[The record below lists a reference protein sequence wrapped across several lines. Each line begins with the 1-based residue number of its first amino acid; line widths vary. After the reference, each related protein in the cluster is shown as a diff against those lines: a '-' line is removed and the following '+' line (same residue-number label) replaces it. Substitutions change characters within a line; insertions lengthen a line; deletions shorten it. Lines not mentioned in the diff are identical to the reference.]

1 MLSKFRIGPRLILLI
16 AVQAIVLLAI
26 GATAVIGLNLAASYS
41 DTLNRTVGEGTRL
54 GYVADTV
61 RSELL
66 STVDGTNNGRL
77 AWSEARE
84 RLAFARRQ
92 FEEDWSNFSTSLS
105 PDEAEFAEDVLAPS
119 LSDVRQA
126 FIKLREIFDAED
138 ADALKAFA
146 DTDVETLVEPFLN
159 ALSASASE
167 RQMASEETFAEAI
180 SRNQTFLYVSLGVI
194 IAGVVL
200 ASVLGF
206 LIYRSI
212 STPIGQISRTVR
224 EVADGNYDVRAGVV
238 SGDELGELGA
248 ALDGLIED
256 KVTTLVTAEYENEQL
271 NDSVFRLLEGVS
283 RLSERDLT
291 AQVPV
296 SADVTGPVADA
307 INQMAEETGRVLSQV
322 QRIANH
328 VGAACATVN
337 KKAVAVNQSANAQQT
352 EVEKTAAELA
362 AASSRLD
369 EIAAIAL
376 ECNTM
381 AEATTKSTDTAMET
395 VTGTLG
401 SMNEIREAIQE
412 TGKRIKR
419 LGERSQEITGIV
431 DIINTIAERTHMLA
445 VNASMQ
451 AAAAGEAGRG
461 FAVVADEV
469 QRLAES
475 SREATGQIA
484 SLVKNIQVDTNDTIV
499 TMDRTISQVVEGS
512 HMAESAGQQMSTNR
526 ELTGKLVASVAEIA
540 KGSQEQAEIGT
551 QLQSRASDM
560 LNRSRATMQE
570 VTEQTTQTK
579 NLVKYARMLLQTV
592 RVFKLPEREAA

>member
-1 MLSKFRIGPRLILLI
+1 MLSKIRIGPRLILLI
-16 AVQAIVLLAI
+16 AVQAVVLLAI
-26 GATAVIGLNLAASYS
+26 GATAVTGLNLAAAYS
-41 DTLNRTVGEGTRL
+41 DSLNRTVGEGTRL
-54 GYVADTV
+54 GYVAETV
-61 RSELL
+61 RDDMMATVRAL
-66 STVDGTNNGRL
+66 SSGTVSWNEG
-77 AWSEARE
+77 RE

-92 FEEDWSNFSTSLS
+92 FEDDWSNFSTNLS
-105 PDEAEFAEDVLAPS
+105 ADEAEFAEDVLAPG
-119 LSDVRQA
+119 LADVRQA
-126 FIKLREIFDAED
+126 FIKLRTIFEAED
-138 ADALKAFA
+138 RAALQNFA
-146 DTDVETLVEPFLN
+146 RTDIVELVQPFLN

-167 RQMASEETFAEAI
+167 RQMASEKTFSKAI
-180 SRNQTFLYVSLGVI
+180 RQNELFLYVSLGVVA
-194 IAGVVL
+194 AGVVL
-200 ASVLGF
+200 ASLLGF

-212 STPIGQISRTVR
+212 STPIDKISDTVR
-224 EVADGNYDVRAGVV
+224 EVTEGNYDVRAEVPK
-238 SGDELGELGA
+238 GDELGELGA
-248 ALDGLIED
+248 ALDGLLED
-256 KVTTLVTAEYENEQL
+256 KVTSLVTAEQENEQL

-283 RLSERDLT
+283 KLSERDLT
-291 AQVPV
+291 VSVPV
-296 SADVTGPVADA
+296 SPDVTGPVADA

-337 KKAVAVNQSANAQQT
+337 KKAVGVSESAAAQQV
-352 EVEKTAAELA
+352 EVERTAAELSS
-362 AASSRLD
+362 ASNSLT
-369 EIAAIAL
+369 AIADL
-376 ECNTM
+376 ARQCNQM
-381 AEATTKSTDTAMET
+381 AESTTSSTNQAMET
-395 VTGTLG
+395 VNGTLG

-512 HMAESAGQQMSTNR
+512 HMAESAGEQMSNNQ
-526 ELTGKLVASVAEIA
+526 ELTQKLVSSVRNIAE
-540 KGSQEQAEIGT
+540 GSQAQASIAQ
-551 QLQSRASDM
+551 QLRTRADDM
-560 LNRSRATMQE
+560 LGRTRESAKE
-570 VTEQTTQTK
+570 VTDQVELTK
-579 NLVKYARMLLQTV
+579 NLVRFARMLLQAV